1 MNYNKF
7 ERIFRGFDKGMSKFE
22 TAFSVGCITLC
33 GFILI
38 FGILNRLIFKIPLR
52 WTEEASRM
60 LLILTI
66 FGAQPIVCRER
77 AHLKLAFL
85 SETIKNS
92 VVKKILNILSDGS
105 IVVIFFILFVLF
117 LQYTLNAME
126 YTQLSPAMG
135 YPMWVMYGLCTL
147 TLLDATVRSLMVFWD
162 DNFARK
168 KLFQSSGDDF
178 SVN

>member
-7 ERIFRGFDKGMSKFE
+7 ERILKGFDKGMSKFE
-22 TAFSVGCITLC
+22 TVFAVGCITLC

-38 FGILNRLIFKIPLR
+38 FGILNRLFFKIPVR

-85 SETIKNS
+85 SETAKNRI
-92 VVKKILNILSDGS
+92 VKKLLSIISDFS
-105 IVVIFFILFVLF
+105 LVVIFFIIFVLF

-147 TLLDATVRSLMVFWD
+147 TLLDATVRSIMVFWD
-162 DNFARK
+162 DNFAKK